1 MFSGGLAPIFS
12 IFFWGV
18 VAMRFVDGAKI
29 YVKSGDGGNG
39 CMSFRKEKFVPKGGP
54 DGGNGGHGGDVI
66 FEARENLHS
75 LGDFENARHFHAEN
89 GVGGKGKKKH
99 GKMGSSRII
108 EVPCGTSIYDDS
120 TEQILAELMVPGD
133 QFIVARGGRGGRGNA
148 HFANSVNKVPRFSE
162 KGEPGKELWVRLELR
177 LLADIG
183 LVGFPN
189 AGKSSLLCSFSNA
202 KAKVGEY
209 PFTTIT
215 PNLGVIFA
223 GDHRITVADVPGLIE
238 GAHQNKGLGL
248 SFLRHIERT
257 ELLVHVFDLSL
268 STEMVLQ
275 QWEILRKEF
284 SAYSEK
290 LCEKP
295 LLVVGNKKDLLGNA
309 SEVAGDFQAFFQNL
323 GVPVFLTSAKTGA
336 GISEFVEYIIAAY
349 LAKPKI
355 PKVSRYYVDQ
365 KGLEEDVA
373 FWGKAQIV
381 FLEEGTPNKIQVL
394 HPHLEKAVARYD
406 FDQDEA
412 LHRFHN
418 VLQKYDVEKILL
430 ASGARRGDTIIIG
443 AMEFE
448 FEPELAE

>member
-1 MFSGGLAPIFS
+1 
-12 IFFWGV
+12 
-18 VAMRFVDGAKI
+18 MRFVDRAKV
-29 YVKSGDGGNG
+29 YVRSGDGGNG

-66 FEARENLHS
+66 FEARDNLHS

-89 GVGGKGKKKH
+89 GIGGKGKKKH
-99 GKMGSSRII
+99 GKMGASRVI
-108 EVPCGTSIYDDS
+108 EVPCGTSIYDD
-120 TEQILAELMVPGD
+120 TTGNILAELMVSGD
-133 QFIVARGGRGGRGNA
+133 QFLVVRGGRGGRGNA
-148 HFANSVNKVPRFSE
+148 HFANSVNKTPRFSE
-162 KGEPGKELWVRLELR
+162 KGESGRELWVRLELR

-223 GDHRITVADVPGLIE
+223 GDNRITVADVPGLIE

-257 ELLVHVFDLSL
+257 ELLVHVFDISL
-268 STEMVLQ
+268 SPEMVFQ

-284 SAYSEK
+284 LAYSK
-290 LCEKP
+290 DLCNKP
-295 LLVVGNKKDLLGNA
+295 LLVVGNKIDLLGGA
-309 SEVAGDFQAFFQNL
+309 GEVTEEFSSFFGNL
-323 GVPVFLTSAKTGA
+323 GIPVFLTSAKTGE
-336 GISEFVEYIIAAY
+336 GVQGFVEHIIEAY
-349 LAKPKI
+349 LEKPRI
-355 PKVSRYYVDQ
+355 QRTSRYYVDE
-365 KGLEEDVA
+365 KTSEEKSS
-373 FWGKAQIV
+373 FLRKAQIT
-381 FLEEGTPNKIQVL
+381 FLEEGEINRIQVL

-418 VLQKYDVEKILL
+418 LLLKYDVEKILL
-430 ASGARRGDTIIIG
+430 ASGARRGDTIVIG
-443 AMEFE
+443 SIEFE
-448 FEPELAE
+448 FEPEIAE

>member
-1 MFSGGLAPIFS
+1 
-12 IFFWGV
+12 
-18 VAMRFVDGAKI
+18 MRFVDRAKI
-29 YVKSGDGGNG
+29 YVKSGHGGNG

-54 DGGNGGHGGDVI
+54 DGGNGGHGGDII
-66 FEARENLHS
+66 FEARDSLHS
-75 LGDFENARHFHAEN
+75 LGDFENARHFYAED

-99 GKMGSSRII
+99 GKMGDSRIV
-108 EVPCGTSIYDDS
+108 EVPCGTSIYDDTS
-120 TEQILAELMVPGD
+120 GQILAELMVSGD
-133 QFIVARGGRGGRGNA
+133 QFIVVRGGRGGRGNA
-148 HFANSVNKVPRFSE
+148 HFANSVNKTPRFSE

-215 PNLGVIFA
+215 PNLGVIFT

-257 ELLVHVFDLSL
+257 ELLVHVFDISL
-268 STEMVLQ
+268 SPEMVFQ

-284 SAYSEK
+284 LAYSKE
-290 LCEKP
+290 LCDKP
-295 LLVVGNKKDLLGNA
+295 LLVVGNKIDLLGGA
-309 SEVAGDFQAFFQNL
+309 SNITADFSSFFHNL
-323 GVPVFLTSAKTGA
+323 GIQVFLTSAKTGE
-336 GISEFVEYIIAAY
+336 GISDFVEHIIAAY
-349 LAKPKI
+349 LEKPKVQR
-355 PKVSRYYVDQ
+355 VSRYYVDE
-365 KGLEEDVA
+365 KDAEEREA
-373 FWGKAQIV
+373 LFAKAQIV
-381 FLEEGTPNKIQVL
+381 FLEQGDANKIQIL
-394 HPHLEKAVARYD
+394 HPHLEKAVDRYD

-418 VLQKYDVEKILL
+418 LLLKYGIEKMLL

-443 AMEFE
+443 SMEFE
-448 FEPELAE
+448 FEPEMAE